1 MKLRDTKDTSLVL
14 LNLTSFQDAKKVYD
28 MVGAVEKDKAKYE

>member
-28 MVGAVEKDKAKYE
+28 MVGAVEKDKVKYE